1 MSGDGTGGVHQ
12 DCNGKTPLSQ
22 LLQPPP
28 LHQTEQTGGTNNQS
42 QLIANV
48 FPQVNTR
55 SKDPEDLDDDIE
67 YVSDCSGK
75 KSHVMNRYPI
85 IHSPIPGM

>member
-1 MSGDGTGGVHQ
+1 MISGDGLGGVHP
-12 DCNGKTPLSQ
+12 DCNGKVPLSQ

-28 LHQTEQTGGTNNQS
+28 PHQTEQTGGTNNQS

-55 SKDPEDLDDDIE
+55 SRDPEDLDDDTD
-67 YVSDCSGK
+67 YVSDCSR
-75 KSHVMNRYPI
+75 MRW
-85 IHSPIPGM
+85 